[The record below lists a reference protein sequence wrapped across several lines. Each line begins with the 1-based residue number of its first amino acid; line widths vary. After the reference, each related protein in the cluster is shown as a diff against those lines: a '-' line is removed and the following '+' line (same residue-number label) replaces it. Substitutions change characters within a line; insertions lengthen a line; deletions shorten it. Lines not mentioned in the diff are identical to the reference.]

1 MARGGILMA
10 IARDIARAQKE
21 ADRKRKAFEREQA
34 RIIRQQ
40 ERQATQSRTAAQ
52 KALKKM
58 EVEQKGFYLH
68 AREEEANNRNAEI
81 CGKLEG
87 LDELLSNTLAVNDM
101 ISFAGLRISELPPAF
116 APPLHLAQQQAP
128 PSEASYLG
136 SVPVPQGIRAF
147 IPGSKK
153 SYNGKVMAAWKRYE
167 ADLADWRR
175 NDAQRVKQLRLLEQQ
190 HALEVKAF
198 ESKKAQRN
206 AEVDSFQAN
215 YKAGSPDAIIAYC
228 TMVLERSSYPEDFPQ
243 TFSIAYTAASKQL
256 VVEYELP
263 TVNIVPTVEEFRY
276 VKSRD
281 AISEKMRKDSDVKE
295 IYQETVASI
304 ALRTMHE
311 IFEADQFDHIPVLCF
326 NGYIRTIDPATGK
339 DIQPHLISVRATK
352 ERFAEIDLARVDTR
366 ICLKNLGAQVSRRP
380 EEAQPVKPI
389 VEFDMADARF
399 VDQTDVVSGLSS
411 ATNLMDLNPYE
422 FEQLVANLFG
432 QMGLESK
439 STRSSRDGGVD
450 CVAYDRRPV
459 LGGKVVIQAK

>member
-1 MARGGILMA
+1 MVI
-10 IARDIARAQKE
+10 
-21 ADRKRKAFEREQA
+21 
-34 RIIRQQ
+34 
-40 ERQATQSRTAAQ
+40 
-52 KALKKM
+52 
-58 EVEQKGFYLH
+58 EQKGFYLH

-101 ISFAGLRISELPPAF
+101 ISFAGLRISELPPAL

-263 TVNIVPTVEEFRY
+263 TVNIVPTVEEVRY

-311 IFEADQFDHIPVLCF
+311 IFEADQGDHIPVLCF

-439 STRSSRDGGVD
+439 LTRSSAMEASIVLPMIGVQSLAVKSSYKQND
-450 CVAYDRRPV
+450 TDTPSGFQRCVTFSAP
-459 LGGKVVIQAK
+459 